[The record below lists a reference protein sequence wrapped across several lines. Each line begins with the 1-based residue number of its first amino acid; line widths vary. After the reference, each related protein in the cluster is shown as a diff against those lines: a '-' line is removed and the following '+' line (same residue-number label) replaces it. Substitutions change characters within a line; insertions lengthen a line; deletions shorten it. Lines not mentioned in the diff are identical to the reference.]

1 MHLWCLRIFFFFW
14 TLTQNEER
22 EKKKS
27 TVILLSLHYLSFSI
41 DPLHC
46 WVIEKENCRL
56 PYTSVV
62 SSFIL
67 FSFIYRPPPPPHT
80 LANWQNGRSDGI
92 FHDPERSFTANKH
105 SLGWD
110 RRRRVL
116 DIQQL
121 AAKCLL
127 FPLSTLLGV
136 FFFSPFITHSL
147 RGILT

>member
-1 MHLWCLRIFFFFW
+1 MINHFRAFRILK
-14 TLTQNEER
+14 TLSLAFKKEVKRAFYKKRNNEKKIIAPLMSPIFSPDSLLKMKN

-56 PYTSVV
+56 SYTSVV

-67 FSFIYRPPPPPHT
+67 FSFIYSPPPPPHT

-105 SLGWD
+105 SLG
-110 RRRRVL
+110 
-116 DIQQL
+116 
-121 AAKCLL
+121 
-127 FPLSTLLGV
+127 
-136 FFFSPFITHSL
+136 
-147 RGILT
+147 